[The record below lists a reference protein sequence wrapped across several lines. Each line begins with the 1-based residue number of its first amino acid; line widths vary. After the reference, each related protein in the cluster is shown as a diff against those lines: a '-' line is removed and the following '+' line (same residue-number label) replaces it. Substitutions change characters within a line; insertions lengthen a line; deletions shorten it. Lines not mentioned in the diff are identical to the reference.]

1 LIAGGRGPSKQR
13 QGGLMM
19 KGKLAAAGLSILLA
33 CVLFWAVPCDATQEG
48 KTAAHHGPL
57 GVEDCVRI
65 ALERNYTVAIA
76 REGVEGSRAAAQ
88 RAWSGF
94 LPRVSATTY
103 WNRFTQG
110 PTDQIILNET
120 TGEVIVGQTVS
131 QSFVSYTLGL
141 NASQTLFSWS
151 SFQNLVRSRAD
162 VSAATHAGAAA
173 ENDIAYEVKAQF
185 YSLVKAKKL
194 LDVSER
200 SYERSK
206 GQLERAESLFELGSV
221 AKSDVLRAKVDVA
234 QSELDLI
241 SARNAV
247 EMQRARL
254 AKIMGL
260 GLETPVEI
268 KAELSYEEVSVA
280 EEQLFENAVNRRPD
294 LLEARER
301 VRAAKAGV
309 QSARGGS
316 YPSLFGSF
324 NYSWRDDY
332 FPNSTADLEKQYTWS
347 VAMGV
352 SIPIFDGMVTRGN
365 VGEAK
370 AGLMTRLSQLRDL
383 ELGVEL
389 DVKEALI
396 ALEEARQRIRVSED
410 QLASAEESYKLAQEQ
425 YEVGLGT
432 ILELTEAQVE
442 LTTAESQSVEA
453 ITDLKLALALLD
465 RASGKPVVY

>member
-1 LIAGGRGPSKQR
+1 
-13 QGGLMM
+13 M
-19 KGKLAAAGLSILLA
+19 KGRLGAAGQSILFA
-33 CVLFWAVPCDATQEG
+33 CVLLWALPCNAAQEG
-48 KTAAHHGPL
+48 RTLAPDMPL
-57 GVEDCVRI
+57 GVEDCVKI
-65 ALERNYTVAIA
+65 ALERNYNVAIA
-76 REGVEGSRAAAQ
+76 REGIESSRAAAQ

-120 TGEVIVGQTVS
+120 TGEVLVGQMVS

-151 SFQNLVRSRAD
+151 SFQNVTRSRAE
-162 VSAATHAGAAA
+162 VTAAEHAGDAA

-194 LDVSER
+194 LEVSER
-200 SYERSK
+200 SYERSR

-247 EMQRARL
+247 EMQRAGL

-260 GLETPVEI
+260 GLETPLQIE
-268 KAELSYEEVSVA
+268 AELGYEEVTVA
-280 EEQLFENAVNRRPD
+280 EEQLFDKAVNRRPD

-324 NYSWRDDY
+324 NYSWRDDV
-332 FPNSTADLEKQYTWS
+332 FPNSTSDFDKKYTWS
-347 VAMGV
+347 VAMGI
-352 SIPIFDGMVTRGN
+352 SIPIFDGLVTRGN

-389 DVKEALI
+389 DIKEALI
-396 ALEEARQRIRVSED
+396 TLEEARQRIRVSED

-442 LTTAESQSVEA
+442 LTSAESQRVEG
-453 ITDLKLALALLD
+453 ITDFKLALALLD
-465 RASGKPVVY
+465 RATGKPVVY